1 MSVTVRITR
10 TNKYKADGG
19 IWLILSWINV
29 DHGTRDIVFR
39 LGSLAFHG
47 TVDTCM
53 QMAVIDRGDRVRGA
67 AIAPVDSSRP

>member
-1 MSVTVRITR
+1 MI
-10 TNKYKADGG
+10 
-19 IWLILSWINV
+19 INV